1 VRYINKTYIR
11 KVLKTGVLFASVF
24 LFVSGCTDKKN
35 AEKDMIAEYETS
47 VYDASLYEGALFS
60 EALCVSSKDVLRE
73 DCKVDEGLHA
83 AALFDLE
90 KKDVLYSTRIHEH
103 LAPASTTKI
112 LTAYVALN
120 YGNLDDKV
128 IVSEKALDL
137 EAGSSVCNLKVG
149 DTLTLKDLL
158 YGLMLRSGNDSAV
171 AIAEHIGGSIDAFV
185 DMMNE
190 EAWKLGATNSHF
202 MNPHGLH
209 HEEHYTTAYDLYLMF
224 NQCLKNETFVE
235 IINTPS
241 YQADIMQA
249 DGSVR
254 SDTWKT
260 SNAYLSEDVPM
271 PEHVTVIGGKTGTT
285 DQAGRCLILY
295 NQNDSKK
302 PFISIVMGA
311 PDKTVLYQDMTALMA
326 SIPQ

>member
-1 VRYINKTYIR
+1 MRYINKKYIR
-11 KVLKTGVLFASVF
+11 KVLKTGFLFTFVLLFAS
-24 LFVSGCTDKKN
+24 GCANRKHV
-35 AEKDMIAEYETS
+35 EKDMIAEYETS
-47 VYDASLYEGALFS
+47 VYNVSLYEGTLFS
-60 EALCVSSKDVLRE
+60 EALCVTSKDVLRE
-73 DCKVDEGLHA
+73 NCRIDEGVHA
-83 AALFDLE
+83 AALFDLD
-90 KKDVLYSTRIHEH
+90 KKDVLYSTRIHER

-120 YGNLDDKV
+120 YGNLDDEV
-128 IVSEKALDL
+128 VVSERALDL
-137 EAGSSVCNLKVG
+137 EAESSVCGLKAG

-171 AIAEHIGGSIDAFV
+171 AIAEHIGGSIATFV

-190 EAWKLGATNSHF
+190 EAEKLGATNSHF

-235 IINTPS
+235 VINTPS
-241 YQADIMQA
+241 YQVDIMQA

-260 SNAYLSEDVPM
+260 SNAYLSGDIQM
-271 PEHVTVIGGKTGTT
+271 PERVTVIGGKTGTT

-295 NQNDSKK
+295 AQNESQK
-302 PFISIVMGA
+302 PYISIVMGA
-311 PDKTVLYQDMTALMA
+311 PDKTVLYQDMTTLIA